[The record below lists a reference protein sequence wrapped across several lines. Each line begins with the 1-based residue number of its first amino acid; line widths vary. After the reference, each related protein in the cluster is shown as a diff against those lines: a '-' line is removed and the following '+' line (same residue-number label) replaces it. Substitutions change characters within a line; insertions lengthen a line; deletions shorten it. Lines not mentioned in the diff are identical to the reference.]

1 MRAADDNGE
10 HYSNYEING
19 LTLTMHDHPYA
30 HLEALNRNLNNMAR
44 DVSELLGVPFKNVF
58 LETIDDIYTV
68 LYAENMKREA
78 YNRETK
84 DKENG
89 SRYVPN
95 TNRN

>member
-1 MRAADDNGE
+1 
-10 HYSNYEING
+10 
-19 LTLTMHDHPYA
+19 MHDHPYA